1 MIAVQAAP
9 SAHAMTMEEYLHTP
23 KRGEVKQQPAEA
35 ATTESQDDP
44 AKHAPDLGSDILIL
58 KKPFTMKACT
68 DRVADVVR
76 NHTGAGLR
84 IDPLPSGT
92 GLIGEDIDIV
102 IRCVPN
108 LKAIIFMAAGSNR
121 ETVGQTL
128 TFYGAVFE
136 FEVKQIG
143 DGK

>member
-23 KRGEVKQQPAEA
+23 TRGELKQQPAA
-35 ATTESQDDP
+35 AQTDSQDAP

-76 NHTGAGLR
+76 NHTGTGLR
-84 IDPLPSGT
+84 IDPLPTGT
-92 GLIGEDIDIV
+92 GLIGEDVNIV

-108 LKAIIFMAAGSNR
+108 LKAIIFMAAGSNM
-121 ETVGQTL
+121 ETVGKTL
-128 TFYGAVFE
+128 TFYGTIFE
-136 FEVKQIG
+136 LEVKTIG
-143 DGK
+143 SSK